1 MNAANYHAF
10 KDFRKNIDIKQKL
23 KRGRLDRKIYLPK
36 EGFTY
41 GKPNRPPT
49 PIKDIINNN
58 YGNLAEI
65 SIRDEYKNFI
75 KKMRSNSNLN
85 LNSKYNHMRKTL
97 EAKRKKIDE
106 KKDKNK
112 FADKSC
118 INSAKNKIEL
128 YKLKMFMDVKSKVA
142 ESIKM
147 FKSYRPKKKF
157 KVEVKNN
164 NLSQIDNMIN
174 KLEEEAKLK
183 KEESKQKS
191 ETLPAIN

>member
-1 MNAANYHAF
+1 M
-10 KDFRKNIDIKQKL
+10 
-23 KRGRLDRKIYLPK
+23 PK

-65 SIRDEYKNFI
+65 SIRDEYRNFI
-75 KKMRSNSNLN
+75 RKIRSHSNLN
-85 LNSKYNHMRKTL
+85 INNKLNNMRKTM
-97 EAKRKKIDE
+97 EAKMKKIE
-106 KKDKNK
+106 EQKNK
-112 FADKSC
+112 NELNDKPGGN
-118 INSAKNKIEL
+118 ISAKNKIEH

-147 FKSYRPKKKF
+147 FKSYRPMKKKI
-157 KVEVKNN
+157 KEKAKIN
-164 NLSQIDNMIN
+164 NLSSIDNMIN
-174 KLEEEAKLK
+174 KLEDEAKQKELK
-183 KEESKQKS
+183 LS

>member
-1 MNAANYHAF
+1 
-10 KDFRKNIDIKQKL
+10 
-23 KRGRLDRKIYLPK
+23 
-36 EGFTY
+36 
-41 GKPNRPPT
+41 
-49 PIKDIINNN
+49 
-58 YGNLAEI
+58 
-65 SIRDEYKNFI
+65 
-75 KKMRSNSNLN
+75 
-85 LNSKYNHMRKTL
+85 MRKTL
-97 EAKRKKIDE
+97 EAKRKKIEE

-112 FADKSC
+112 LADKSC
-118 INSAKNKIEL
+118 INSSKNKIEL

-147 FKSYRPKKKF
+147 FKSYRPIKKI